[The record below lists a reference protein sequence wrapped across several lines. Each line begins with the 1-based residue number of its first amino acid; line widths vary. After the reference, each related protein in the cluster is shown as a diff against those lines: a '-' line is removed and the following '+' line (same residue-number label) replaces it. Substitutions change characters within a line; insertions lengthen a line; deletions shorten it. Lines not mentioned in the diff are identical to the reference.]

1 LKRRFFARRATELQ
15 PSAGQELPFVPGKIG
30 LNDYEIYDDEKA
42 LIITPLLLIRG

>member
-30 LNDYEIYDDEKA
+30 LNDMKFMMMKA
-42 LIITPLLLIRG
+42 LADRL